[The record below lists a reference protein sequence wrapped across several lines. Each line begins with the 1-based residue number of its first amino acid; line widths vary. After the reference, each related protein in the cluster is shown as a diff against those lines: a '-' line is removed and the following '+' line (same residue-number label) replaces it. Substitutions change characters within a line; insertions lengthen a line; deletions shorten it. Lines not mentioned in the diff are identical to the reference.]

1 MQYYHITP
9 ISWALFWSHYYGNL
23 CPWGGE
29 PSYLY
34 SLVYSPFFLSDT
46 TQFVLSS
53 SSQLRN
59 YTSNLWFSYGWQG
72 DLGRAIEI
80 QAEEATSWSFQEST
94 LKGRFNW
101 FKPFV
106 LSKPS
111 LLLGGSWRCSSH
123 FVIMRQPARGWK
135 LDYQKEGEHNVREIF
150 SLMMA
155 SYLPALGCLLL
166 DWRKRDPDLIKPP
179 WLEFSVIFSW
189 NHYWFMYQV
198 SMDVTV
204 NKKRERKSQ
213 SCIFSCILHF
223 CFCFVFDGTFRPTTD
238 WTLNLFE
245 HVTPLLCGGEGHGT

>member
-1 MQYYHITP
+1 MQYYHIMP

-59 YTSNLWFSYGWQG
+59 YTSNLWFSYEWQG

-123 FVIMRQPARGWK
+123 FVIMRQPARG
-135 LDYQKEGEHNVREIF
+135 
-150 SLMMA
+150 
-155 SYLPALGCLLL
+155 
-166 DWRKRDPDLIKPP
+166 
-179 WLEFSVIFSW
+179 
-189 NHYWFMYQV
+189 
-198 SMDVTV
+198 
-204 NKKRERKSQ
+204 
-213 SCIFSCILHF
+213 
-223 CFCFVFDGTFRPTTD
+223 
-238 WTLNLFE
+238 
-245 HVTPLLCGGEGHGT
+245 